1 MAQLVQSPPAMQET
15 LVGFLDQ
22 EDLLEKGKSTHSSIL
37 GLPLWINWLRIHLQ
51 CGRPGSDPWVGKIP
65 QRRERLPTPVFWPG
79 EFHGLCSSWGHKES
93 DTTEWLSLSLFR
105 IRKLWCRNPESKHFP
120 RASLQ
125 EAFDQEALDLL
136 SHHLGHLTQHPAPVP
151 GSVCFP
157 QVEVW
162 LISSVNQILTGTTPG
177 VCFPGHQGQI
187 KT

>member
-79 EFHGLCSSWGHKES
+79 EFHGLCSSWGCQR
-93 DTTEWLSLSLFR
+93 LSNFHFHFSLR
-105 IRKLWCRNPESKHFP
+105 L
-120 RASLQ
+120 
-125 EAFDQEALDLL
+125 
-136 SHHLGHLTQHPAPVP
+136 
-151 GSVCFP
+151 
-157 QVEVW
+157 
-162 LISSVNQILTGTTPG
+162 
-177 VCFPGHQGQI
+177 
-187 KT
+187 